1 MALQR
6 DINKYIDKVDKS
18 VQHYKELSDSDGFS
32 DSPDSSDSPNSS
44 LYSEGD
50 NVCKEHSEYCTFD
63 QQDLIIGLLDKV
75 LYRLEV
81 IEGMIKDRR

>member
-32 DSPDSSDSPNSS
+32 DSPDSS
-44 LYSEGD
+44 LFSEGD
-50 NVCKEHSEYCTFD
+50 NVCNEHSEYCTFD
-63 QQDLIIGLLDKV
+63 QHDLIIGLLDKV
-75 LYRLEV
+75 LHRLDV
-81 IEGMIKDRR
+81 IETAIKKH